1 MSAVRSVLAGLLVL
15 VAVLLQTSVV
25 ARLTLPL
32 VRLDLVLVLVVAV
45 ALTAGPGLGAA
56 VGFGAGLLTDLMAD
70 HPAGAVA
77 LVLCL
82 VGYAGGRRRAVRPFL
97 FGPAIVAA
105 ATVISATGV
114 AVVLAAVG
122 RAPLDWPALGASL
135 PASVA
140 GNVILAVLVMPAAGA
155 VHRILHPA
163 LHRR

>member
-15 VAVLLQTSVV
+15 IAVLLQTSVV
-25 ARLTLPL
+25 ARLALPL

-82 VGYAGGRRRAVRPFL
+82 VGYAGGRRVRPFWS
-97 FGPAIVAA
+97 GPVVVAA
-105 ATVISATGV
+105 ATVSSATGV

-140 GNVILAVLVMPAAGA
+140 GNVILAVLVVPAAGA

>member
-1 MSAVRSVLAGLLVL
+1 VSAVRSVLAGLLVL

-25 ARLTLPL
+25 ARLALPL

-82 VGYAGGRRRAVRPFL
+82 VGYAGGRRVRPFRS
-97 FGPAIVAA
+97 GPVVVAA
-105 ATVISATGV
+105 ATVSSATGV

-140 GNVILAVLVMPAAGA
+140 GNVILAVLIVPAAGA

>member
-1 MSAVRSVLAGLLVL
+1 VSAVRSVLAGLLVL

-25 ARLTLPL
+25 ARLALPL

-70 HPAGAVA
+70 HPTGAVA

-82 VGYAGGRRRAVRPFL
+82 VGYAGGRRVRPFL
-97 FGPAIVAA
+97 SGPVVVAA
-105 ATVISATGV
+105 ATVSSATGV

-140 GNVILAVLVMPAAGA
+140 GNVILAVLVVPAAGA

>member
-25 ARLTLPL
+25 ARLALPL

-82 VGYAGGRRRAVRPFL
+82 VGYAGGRCVRPFRS
-97 FGPAIVAA
+97 GPVVVAA
-105 ATVISATGV
+105 ATVSSATGV

-140 GNVILAVLVMPAAGA
+140 GNVILAVLVVPAAGA